1 MQEEICSYIS
11 WAQAGYVL
19 LTYISNFSYL
29 WELRSY
35 YFTWERKRNF
45 EKIFLVFKQKKTQ
58 SLTCL
63 LLYQITPT

>member
-11 WAQAGYVL
+11 RAQAGYIL

-29 WELRSY
+29 WELRSFY
-35 YFTWERKRNF
+35 MGEEKKF

-58 SLTCL
+58 SLTRL
-63 LLYQITPT
+63 LLYQITLT